1 MTKIPIRLFSMSD
14 AEILDRIQ
22 RGDEKVLEYLYKKY
36 FKMMSNII
44 MKNNGTED
52 EAKDIFQDALIV
64 FWQKVTSNNFVLT
77 SRVSTFLYS
86 VCNNL
91 WLKELSRKSRFTSE
105 ESETPDVVDYDRQ
118 ERIDAINQCI
128 SKLGETCRSLLS
140 FYYFDELS
148 MIDIAKKMGFA
159 NADSVKSKK
168 YKCKQEL
175 DKLVKTQFKV
185 QDFLD

>member
-1 MTKIPIRLFSMSD
+1 MTKIPIRLFSMTD

-22 RGDEKVLEYLYKKY
+22 KGDEKVLEYLYKKY
-36 FKMMSNII
+36 FKMMSNIV

-64 FWQKVTSNNFVLT
+64 FWQKVSGGSFVLT

-86 VCNNL
+86 VCYNL
-91 WLKELSRKSRFTSE
+91 WLKELDRKSRFTHE
-105 ESETPDVVDYDRQ
+105 ERDNADPVDYDRQ
-118 ERIDAINQCI
+118 ERIKAINDCI
-128 SKLGETCRSLLS
+128 AKLGETCRLLLS
-140 FYYFDELS
+140 YYYFDELS
-148 MIDIAKKMGFA
+148 MIDIAERMGFA

-175 DKLVKTQFKV
+175 DKLVKTKFKV
-185 QDFLD
+185 EDFLD